1 MPPFRKASSLSQT
14 LVKSKTL
21 KLRALGWTGG
31 AAFGKGTCYP
41 GERVG
46 GGDLSGSQCRGCRGL
61 GRARPERATWLS
73 RREPAPVRA
82 GPLGLLAHVSLI
94 YTACSGY
101 ILSGRFARR
110 CVW

>member
-31 AAFGKGTCYP
+31 ATFGKGTCYP
-41 GERVG
+41 RERVG
-46 GGDLSGSQCRGCRGL
+46 GGDLSGSRCRGCRGL
-61 GRARPERATWLS
+61 GRARPERATPERATWLS
-73 RREPAPVRA
+73 R
-82 GPLGLLAHVSLI
+82 PLGLLAHVSLI

>member
-31 AAFGKGTCYP
+31 TAFGKGTCYP

-46 GGDLSGSQCRGCRGL
+46 GGAAGWGGPGLSGPPG
-61 GRARPERATWLS
+61 
-73 RREPAPVRA
+73 
-82 GPLGLLAHVSLI
+82 
-94 YTACSGY
+94 
-101 ILSGRFARR
+101 
-110 CVW
+110 